1 MMNRKNRRRKLLLA
15 SRQRRILN
23 NNSSFKHHQG
33 MKIHVEGIIR
43 TLQLAEKPTPPG
55 IGSVALIAS
64 MFTFPDP
71 R

>member
-1 MMNRKNRRRKLLLA
+1 MLIRKNRRRKLLLA
-15 SRQRRILN
+15 SHQHRILN
-23 NNSSFKHHQG
+23 NDSSFKHHQG

-43 TLQLAEKPTPPG
+43 TLELVEKPAPPG

>member
-1 MMNRKNRRRKLLLA
+1 
-15 SRQRRILN
+15 
-23 NNSSFKHHQG
+23 

-43 TLQLAEKPTPPG
+43 TLQLVEKPTPPG